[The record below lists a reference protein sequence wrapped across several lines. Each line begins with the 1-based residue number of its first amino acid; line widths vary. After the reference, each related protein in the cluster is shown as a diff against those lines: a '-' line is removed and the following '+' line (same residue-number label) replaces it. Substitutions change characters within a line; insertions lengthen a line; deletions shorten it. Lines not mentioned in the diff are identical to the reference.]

1 MNRATAF
8 RTVIDR
14 IKAEEQKT
22 IMKKITN
29 EEDYIIEAISEE
41 LLRAS
46 DDFDTYLYKLCE
58 VNKLLLQGNNLS
70 QIIQCLQGNRYL
82 SCGGENYMAMMCT
95 TNNGTDVIIK
105 DNKLYVRLRDIE
117 ITHEKTKSILSE
129 NIRDINII
137 VPNKV
142 VEVTFADGL
151 KEKMVCHRKTFI

>member
-29 EEDYIIEAISEE
+29 EEDYMIEAISEE

-58 VNKLLLQGNNLS
+58 VRKP
-70 QIIQCLQGNRYL
+70 
-82 SCGGENYMAMMCT
+82 T
-95 TNNGTDVIIK
+95 TLD
-105 DNKLYVRLRDIE
+105 
-117 ITHEKTKSILSE
+117 
-129 NIRDINII
+129 
-137 VPNKV
+137 
-142 VEVTFADGL
+142 
-151 KEKMVCHRKTFI
+151 